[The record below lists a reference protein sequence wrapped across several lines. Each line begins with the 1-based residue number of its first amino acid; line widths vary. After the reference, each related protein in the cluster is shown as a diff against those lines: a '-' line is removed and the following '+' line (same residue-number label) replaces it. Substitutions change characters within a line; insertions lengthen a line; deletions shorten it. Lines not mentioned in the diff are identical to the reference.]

1 MFDCYVTL
9 FTSIKYT
16 VSFIEGCFAF
26 TLDTWAPLPSQLTP
40 WKIGWREKVNVMK
53 IPPKKEY
60 MYEGRS
66 ICNEKAFIT
75 PSINAFRSYT
85 RSKLVLYFIF
95 LTY

>member
-1 MFDCYVTL
+1 MGTAS
-9 FTSIKYT
+9 FTIN
-16 VSFIEGCFAF
+16 IMEERMEGEGKC
-26 TLDTWAPLPSQLTP
+26 DENSQ
-40 WKIGWREKVNVMK
+40 
-53 IPPKKEY
+53 KKEY

-75 PSINAFRSYT
+75 PSINAFRFYT